1 MAKKK
6 FTRVKRNV
14 LTQEVFRKICDLLEE
29 GKSLRQATVIEN
41 ISLGAFSRYI
51 ADDRDRQEQYA
62 RSRDIGADALADEMM
77 AVAYDDA
84 KDDKT
89 PQAIQRARLIVD
101 SIKWILARRSPK
113 KYGDRLDV
121 KAEVASVDVPKE
133 AVGAF
138 LEKFNDAEK

>member
-1 MAKKK
+1 MKKK
-6 FTRVKRNV
+6 LKRVKRNI
-14 LTQEVFRKICDLLEE
+14 LTPEVFRKICDLLEE

-41 ISLGAFSRYI
+41 ISLGAFTNYI
-51 ADDRDRQEQYA
+51 SDDRTRQEQYA
-62 RSRDIGADALADEMM
+62 RSRDIGTDAMADEML
-77 AVAYDDA
+77 AVACNNS
-84 KDDKT
+84 KDEKT
-89 PQAIQRARLIVD
+89 PQAIQRDRLIVD
-101 SIKWILARRSPK
+101 TYKWTLARRNPK

>member
-14 LTQEVFRKICDLLEE
+14 LTQDVFRKICDLLEE
-29 GKSLRQATVIEN
+29 GKSLRQALVIEN
-41 ISLGAFSRYI
+41 ISQGAFTNYI
-51 ADDRDRQEQYA
+51 NSDKDRQEQYA
-62 RSRDIGADALADEMM
+62 RSRDIGTDAMADEML
-77 AVAYDDA
+77 AVAYDDS
-84 KDDKT
+84 KDDKS

-101 SIKWILARRSPK
+101 SIKWTLARRNPK

-138 LEKFNDAEK
+138 LEKFNAEK